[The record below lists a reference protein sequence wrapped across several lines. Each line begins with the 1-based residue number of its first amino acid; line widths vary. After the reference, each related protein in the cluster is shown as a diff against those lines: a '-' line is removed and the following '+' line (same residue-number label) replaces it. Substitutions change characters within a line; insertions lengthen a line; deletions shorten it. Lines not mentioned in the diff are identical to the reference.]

1 MNDQIENIKKNS
13 IPVVLFGAGDIG
25 TLAFHALKKRDIK
38 VNFVCDSNPKKQT
51 VTLYEKRTRIHFSFP
66 PYF

>member
-25 TLAFHALKKRDIK
+25 TLAFHALKKK
-38 VNFVCDSNPKKQT
+38 GYKSKFC
-51 VTLYEKRTRIHFSFP
+51 L
-66 PYF
+66 